1 MSFFRD
7 ILNAIADI
15 FNPISRAQLSDFQKR
30 KILHEFNTFYDK
42 NKDGSIEWKDFEI
55 ARQHICKLSGW
66 KEGTP
71 KYKRCQELFRE
82 IWSNLQV
89 EGDSDTDGSISQEE
103 WINMWTNI
111 YRAKLLYERE
121 KVKQKSEE
129 GDEKKDEDGYIP
141 AWFNKYIEYK
151 FNLYD
156 RAGDG
161 VIDAEEFEYTL
172 SDGFNMPAKDCRN
185 AFMMF
190 SEAGQKKVDLPYF
203 RELALQYYL
212 SNDPVALG
220 NFINGRLSYEWIL
233 LGCHKS
239 LTHNNLLLLL

>member
-15 FNPISRAQLSDFQKR
+15 FNPISRVQLSDFQKR
-30 KILHEFNTFYDK
+30 KILHEFDTFYGIQVLIVLSMLSPRSAVRHSNV
-42 NKDGSIEWKDFEI
+42 NKCQLDGGFKLAPFCSEW
-55 ARQHICKLSGW
+55 HICKLSGW
-66 KEGTP
+66 KDGSP

-103 WINMWTNI
+103 WLNMWTNI
-111 YRAKLLYERE
+111 YRGKLAYERE
-121 KVKQKSEE
+121 KAKHKS
-129 GDEKKDEDGYIP
+129 DE
-141 AWFNKYIEYK
+141 NS
-151 FNLYD
+151 
-156 RAGDG
+156 DG

-203 RELALQYYL
+203 RQLALQYYL
-212 SNDPVALG
+212 STDPVALG
-220 NFINGRLSYEWIL
+220 NFINGRLSYE
-233 LGCHKS
+233 
-239 LTHNNLLLLL
+239 